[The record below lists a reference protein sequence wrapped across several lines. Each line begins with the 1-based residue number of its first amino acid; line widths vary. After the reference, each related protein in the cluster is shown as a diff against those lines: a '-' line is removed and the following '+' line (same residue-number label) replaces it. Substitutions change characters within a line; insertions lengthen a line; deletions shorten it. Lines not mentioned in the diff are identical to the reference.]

1 MPEFNKRVIVKGLKA
16 AERDFGD
23 YVKQRLAA
31 EKGTDALL
39 RELRELEAKAAQARK
54 DAEARRGR

>member
-39 RELRELEAKAAQARK
+39 RELRELEAKAAQTRK
-54 DAEARRGR
+54 SAEARRGR

>member
-31 EKGTDALL
+31 EKGTTALL
-39 RELRELEAKAAQARK
+39 RELRDLQAKAAQTRK
-54 DAEARRGR
+54 NAEARRGG